1 MVMRQTKQS
10 PGRGGALPFWKF
22 RREMH
27 RLWLLGGSLL
37 TKCAGP
43 IPRIIYDNY
52 KATRI
57 DVTNGSQNFRSD
69 VAIFLIYSPDDL
81 SASYFITLKHLHEK
95 GFAILVVANH
105 PFSKK
110 QRDALSP
117 YVWRIMTRPNFGYD
131 FGGYREGILYL
142 FEHNFYV
149 KNLLVMNDSI
159 WFPLTETDD
168 VLDTM
173 RSWKEHVR
181 GYSMHEHRRSKGRPF
196 IQSFLFMFNEEI
208 YRSALF
214 REYWKN
220 IPLSNN
226 KQFVIRQLEMK
237 MSVFF
242 EMHGF
247 KVRALYSTAR
257 ISELLATMDHARQA
271 RFLEFERSRLGTSAD
286 EALTRLGNGDQ
297 LSIDEWSDIVF
308 RSQVDGHILKLPPEI
323 LFDVFEVNM
332 LKKLRAAHFIEQRY
346 RIKSGN
352 YLNRVCP
359 EIRREIE
366 NRDSQKDTARILR
379 YYTDYTSL

>member
-1 MVMRQTKQS
+1 
-10 PGRGGALPFWKF
+10 
-22 RREMH
+22 
-27 RLWLLGGSLL
+27 
-37 TKCAGP
+37 
-43 IPRIIYDNY
+43 
-52 KATRI
+52 
-57 DVTNGSQNFRSD
+57 
-69 VAIFLIYSPDDL
+69 
-81 SASYFITLKHLHEK
+81 
-95 GFAILVVANH
+95 
-105 PFSKK
+105 
-110 QRDALSP
+110 
-117 YVWRIMTRPNFGYD
+117 
-131 FGGYREGILYL
+131 
-142 FEHNFYV
+142 
-149 KNLLVMNDSI
+149 
-159 WFPLTETDD
+159 
-168 VLDTM
+168 
-173 RSWKEHVR
+173 
-181 GYSMHEHRRSKGRPF
+181 
-196 IQSFLFMFNEEI
+196 
-208 YRSALF
+208 
-214 REYWKN
+214 
-220 IPLSNN
+220 
-226 KQFVIRQLEMK
+226 MK